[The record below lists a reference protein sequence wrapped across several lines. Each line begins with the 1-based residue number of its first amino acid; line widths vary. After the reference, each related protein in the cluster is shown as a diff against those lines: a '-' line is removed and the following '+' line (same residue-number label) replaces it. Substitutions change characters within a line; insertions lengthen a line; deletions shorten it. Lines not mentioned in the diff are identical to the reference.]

1 MFSHECIFNS
11 IAIFLSVLTALP
23 QSAKGIRARL
33 FYPPLANRTEKW
45 ATVSSSL
52 VLLFPLL
59 FPMLSHGCIF
69 KLIAILLSA
78 LTALPQSAKGIRAC
92 LFYPL
97 LANHTEK
104 RATVLL
110 SLVLLFPP
118 PLPSVFSQVHFQFN
132 CYFAVGVDGPPSVCK
147 GNNSLPLLSPACKSR
162 REAGDGEFISC
173 LAFPPIPNVFSRVH
187 FQLNCYFAVGIN
199 SPSSVCKGNKSPP
212 LLSPACKSHREAGD
226 GEFVSCLAF
235 PSPIPNVFSLVHF

>member
-1 MFSHECIFNS
+1 MTVSSSLVLLSPLLFPMFSHECIFNS

-78 LTALPQSAKGIRAC
+78 LTALPQSATGI
-92 LFYPL
+92 
-97 LANHTEK
+97 
-104 RATVLL
+104 
-110 SLVLLFPP
+110 
-118 PLPSVFSQVHFQFN
+118 
-132 CYFAVGVDGPPSVCK
+132 
-147 GNNSLPLLSPACKSR
+147 SLPLLSPAR
-162 REAGDGEFISC
+162 
-173 LAFPPIPNVFSRVH
+173 
-187 FQLNCYFAVGIN
+187 
-199 SPSSVCKGNKSPP
+199 
-212 LLSPACKSHREAGD
+212 KSHREAGD
-226 GEFVSCLAF
+226 GAFVSCLAF
-235 PSPIPNVFSLVHF
+235 PPSSSQCFLTGAFPIQLLFCCRC